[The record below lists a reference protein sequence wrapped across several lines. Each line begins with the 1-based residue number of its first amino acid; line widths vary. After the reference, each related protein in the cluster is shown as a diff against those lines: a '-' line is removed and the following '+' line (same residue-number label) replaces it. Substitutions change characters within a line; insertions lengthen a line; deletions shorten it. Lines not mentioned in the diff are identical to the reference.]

1 MLEYAVCVIIVSMSE
16 FLNMLCCCVTGLGV
30 SVLVVYRF
38 VRLVFRAEGR
48 YSIERK
54 PRKLRLDEV
63 RPGYGNGVN
72 SMFV

>member
-38 VRLVFRAEGR
+38 VRLVFRAEGL
-48 YSIERK
+48 YGIKCHSG
-54 PRKLRLDEV
+54 KLRLDKV
-63 RPGYGNGVN
+63 RPG
-72 SMFV
+72 